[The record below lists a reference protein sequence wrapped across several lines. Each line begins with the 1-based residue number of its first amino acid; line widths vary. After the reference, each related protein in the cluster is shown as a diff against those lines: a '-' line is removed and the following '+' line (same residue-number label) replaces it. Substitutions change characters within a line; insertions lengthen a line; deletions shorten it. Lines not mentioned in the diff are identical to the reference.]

1 MSFENKTVVVTGG
14 AKGIGG
20 ACIEVFHRENAR
32 VVILDT
38 DEGGEG
44 LARRLGERALFI
56 KTDVS
61 KEADVINAIEKTE
74 AVFGGIDVLVNNAG
88 IQYFSTVT
96 ECSVEEWDRTMAVN
110 VRGGFL
116 CSKYAIPSMLRR
128 GKGVIVN
135 ISSVQAFVS
144 QHQVAAYVTSKEA
157 QLGLT
162 RSIAIDYAPA
172 IRCVAVCPGTVDT
185 PLLKDLFSQS
195 PDPGQVLKECQE
207 MHLAKRIAS
216 PFEIAEFVAYL
227 ASDKAAF
234 ITGQAFRIDGGL
246 GITIAGSKK

>member
-1 MSFENKTVVVTGG
+1 MTFDNQTVVVTGG

-20 ACIEVFHRENAR
+20 ACIEVFHREMAR

-38 DEGGEG
+38 DEGGEYF
-44 LARRLGERALFI
+44 ARRLGERALFV

-61 KEADVINAIEKTE
+61 KEAEVIHAIGKIE
-74 AVFGGIDVLVNNAG
+74 AVFGDIDVLVNNAG

-96 ECSVEEWDRTMAVN
+96 ECSIEEWDRTMAVN

-116 CSKYAIPSMLRR
+116 CSKYAIPSMQRR

-144 QHQVAAYVTSKEA
+144 QHKVAAYVTSKEA

-185 PLLKDLFSQS
+185 PLLSDLFSQS
-195 PDPGQVLKECQE
+195 PDPALVLKECQD

-216 PFEIAEFVAYL
+216 PHEIAEFVAYL
-227 ASDKAAF
+227 ASDKASF

-246 GITIAGSKK
+246 GITIGGSKK